1 MSASPLF
8 PLPALAGA
16 LALSAAL
23 ALPAAASELPSED
36 FLAQQGLT
44 LVGPLPAV
52 GGLKAWAAYRDRQPV
67 PIYRMPDGKHW
78 VLGTVIDAQGRD
90 VNAQALQAAVQKPM
104 GEQLWGDVQRAQSIP
119 DGRADAPRTVYVF
132 TDPNCP
138 HCRKLHPVLQQL
150 VEKRNDVVFYI
161 KIYSINKKS
170 YDKAK
175 AIACSKS
182 SAMLDEAMAGKEVAV
197 PEGCEATQ
205 LEANLALGRSIGVR
219 STPTLVFP
227 DGRVVPG
234 GKSAEQ
240 ILQILGASASPVASG
255 AGGPE

>member
-104 GEQLWGDVQRAQSIP
+104 GEQLWSDVQRAQSIP

-138 HCRKLHPVLQQL
+138 YCNQL
-150 VEKRNDVVFYI
+150 WNCLLY
-161 KIYSINKKS
+161 
-170 YDKAK
+170 
-175 AIACSKS
+175 
-182 SAMLDEAMAGKEVAV
+182 
-197 PEGCEATQ
+197 T
-205 LEANLALGRSIGVR
+205 
-219 STPTLVFP
+219 
-227 DGRVVPG
+227 
-234 GKSAEQ
+234 
-240 ILQILGASASPVASG
+240 SPS
-255 AGGPE
+255 PRDS